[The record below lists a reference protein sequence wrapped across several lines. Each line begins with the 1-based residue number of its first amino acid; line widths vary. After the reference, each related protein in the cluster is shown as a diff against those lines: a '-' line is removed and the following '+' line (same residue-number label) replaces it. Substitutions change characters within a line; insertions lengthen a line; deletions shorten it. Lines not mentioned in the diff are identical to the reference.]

1 MLYIIFR
8 QIQRHFGP
16 RLIYA
21 LYASGII
28 SPITLDILRYICPY
42 SGILLDSGIFRIL
55 AQLDMLMYIKACILR
70 HVYSEPVDIF
80 SQSQTQEQFMNIL
93 SLI

>member
-55 AQLDMLMYIKACILR
+55 AQLDMLMYIKA
-70 HVYSEPVDIF
+70 YSEPVDIF